1 MKWMRANADGQAGRD
16 WSASLLEFK
25 GDLVS
30 TAALPGG
37 VRKAVAGARAGD
49 CRFSGEPGGPF
60 YVLCIRQVVAASP
73 QPYDS
78 VKNDIAT
85 KLFVLKRQAAVED
98 WAAKLRAAS
107 IVKVFASGQ
116 VLSDLL
122 GLGPQGGA

>member
-1 MKWMRANADGQAGRD
+1 
-16 WSASLLEFK
+16 
-25 GDLVS
+25 
-30 TAALPGG
+30 
-37 VRKAVAGARAGD
+37 
-49 CRFSGEPGGPF
+49 
-60 YVLCIRQVVAASP
+60 
-73 QPYDS
+73 